1 MGTDVSRVV
10 IMGVALIMISAL
22 IVSAFSIF
30 SCAQK
35 VMQGS
40 ETEQTVVAEQPI
52 VTEQIEE
59 DDTVPH
65 ESNDIVFNIVIVC
78 FNAIFTIINLWIY
91 RKENK
96 GFHFSYDAFASKV
109 YKLYNYLYHDDA
121 EY

>member
-1 MGTDVSRVV
+1 MGTEVSHAI

-22 IVSAFSIF
+22 IVSTFSIF
-30 SCAQK
+30 SCAQQ

-40 ETEQTVVAEQPI
+40 ETEQTVVAEQIEEEII
-52 VTEQIEE
+52 VTNEG
-59 DDTVPH
+59 
-65 ESNDIVFNIVIVC
+65 SNTVFNIIIMC
-78 FNAIFTIINLWIY
+78 FNAIFTAINLWIY
-91 RKENK
+91 KKENK